1 MTDDLEQKDTVV
13 RGAFG
18 PAYRRFITPEEAKL
32 IKDGK
37 VQKADV
43 IEIKKKD
50 PRETG
55 HADADP

>member
-1 MTDDLEQKDTVV
+1 
-13 RGAFG
+13 
-18 PAYRRFITPEEAKL
+18 L

-50 PRETG
+50 PRQTG